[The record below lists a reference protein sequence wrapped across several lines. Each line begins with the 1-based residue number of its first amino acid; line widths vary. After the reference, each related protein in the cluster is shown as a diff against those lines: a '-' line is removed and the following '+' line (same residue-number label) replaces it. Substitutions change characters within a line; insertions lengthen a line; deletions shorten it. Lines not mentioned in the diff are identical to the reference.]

1 VRARACGGCRIEVFL
16 ADTADSGANGE
27 GRDLVASG
35 TTDSGGTA
43 TLSLPDRALGQW
55 VTATATNTAGS
66 TSEFSENIVA
76 PK

>member
-1 VRARACGGCRIEVFL
+1 M
-16 ADTADSGANGE
+16 ADTTQSGAHGE
-27 GRDLVASG
+27 GLDLVASG
-35 TTDSGGTA
+35 TTDAGGSV

-66 TSEFSENIVA
+66 TSEFSQNIVA